1 MFGFF
6 SYPAL
11 TTPARELFVVQPME
25 GLAPVDTVVYF
36 GSQEADPPAA
46 GLSGSLVFTVMSAG
60 DGAPVTDISL
70 ARTQA
75 GLDTATPGAP
85 LALAGS
91 IQAGIDAAIA
101 IWIRVSDQSGLVGIK
116 RNLSIRVEVKA

>member
-6 SYPAL
+6 SDPAL

-36 GSQEADPPAA
+36 GSHEADPPAA
-46 GLSGSLVFTVMSAG
+46 GPSGPLAFTVVASA

-75 GLDTATPGAP
+75 ELDTAAHGASLVVSGPIQAGLDT
-85 LALAGS
+85 
-91 IQAGIDAAIA
+91 AIA
-101 IWIRVSDQSGLVGIK
+101 IWIRVADQGGDVGIK